1 MMPILSASSPPQF
14 DGGKMSV
21 LVKATSGDGVVINK
35 RYKRVEFEAEDGS
48 IAWARVRTSLLFE
61 EIERLTKI
69 DISGDL
75 HDLKEFVAPFI
86 EDWNLQIEDASDGEI
101 YRVVPP
107 MKGGVESLEYAPG
120 QLIVAIAGAM
130 IHENFEKV
138 NPKSLTPVETTE
150 KP

>member
-1 MMPILSASSPPQF
+1 
-14 DGGKMSV
+14 MSV
-21 LVKATSGDGVVINK
+21 LVKSTSGDGVVINN
-35 RYKRVEFEAEDGS
+35 RYKRVEFETEDGS
-48 IAWARVRTSLLFE
+48 LVWARVRTSLLFE
-61 EIERLTKI
+61 EIETLTAI

-86 EDWNLQIEDASDGEI
+86 EDWNLQVKDASDGEI

-107 MKGGVESLEYAPG
+107 IEGGVASLEYSPA

-138 NPKSLTPVETTE
+138 SPKSLTPVESTE